1 MAGLFPQLRKNAVGL
16 GFLAPDPE
24 LFPLEWPR
32 GSPSLTLVHTPC
44 TNGCWTGMRAGLPSA
59 CRAPISLQRPAWLQ
73 VQGVL

>member
-32 GSPSLTLVHTPC
+32 GSPSLTLVHTPR

-59 CRAPISLQRPAWLQ
+59 CSGQPGSKSKACSDRET
-73 VQGVL
+73 